1 MQSHSQTLLST
12 PEQSLV
18 LAGLGIYALYDPCL
32 AKHGPL
38 RHPRDAKTVA
48 WMLFYTAATL
58 HAWHAD
64 TYVLYLPLLCYF
76 AFASSCITHNSM
88 HVNVFAHAGLEQL
101 WRVVLTI
108 GYGHP
113 CQTFL
118 SGHNL
123 SHHRFTQT
131 TRDPMRTTKVRFQW
145 HFLNLLLFQPMV
157 AGDVFRQ
164 DLRFLRMS
172 TGSSR
177 ATYAAQIAALL
188 ILRLTLLSLDV
199 RRTLV
204 LVFAPCLFAQWG
216 IVTMNLLQHDG
227 CTTPEPGKR
236 DYNMARNFVGP
247 VINFLAFNNGYHT
260 IHHFFP
266 TMHWSRLPEEH
277 ERQIVPH
284 ILPELDER
292 CMARYILRTFFWPGR
307 RVDMQGAD
315 LKFADG
321 NEPEDEDWTEVYFEA
336 RDEPA
341 TPELKPE
348 PALTPPPPPR
358 LCARS
363 ATPEPEP
370 EFKAEPEPEFKPE
383 FKAEPEP
390 EFKPEFKPSEQKSTP
405 QRKLCTVLSTLE
417 PDPKLTPP
425 RRKLC
430 ARSVTPEP
438 APSRARP
445 FGPARSAT
453 PEPVPG
459 ELTCFELDDRDIL
472 HAYAS
477 CRSRRAQAQAVY

>member
-1 MQSHSQTLLST
+1 MQSHPETLLST
-12 PEQSLV
+12 PQHGLL

-48 WMLFYTAATL
+48 WMLFYAAATL
-58 HAWHAD
+58 QAWQAD
-64 TYVLYLPLLCYF
+64 AYALYLPLLCYF

-88 HVNVFAHAGLEQL
+88 HSKVFAYPGLEQL
-101 WRVVLTI
+101 WCVVLTI

-177 ATYAAQIAALL
+177 AMYAAQIAALL

-247 VINFLAFNNGYHT
+247 VINFLTFNNGYHT

-277 ERQIVPH
+277 ERQIAPH

-307 RVDMQGAD
+307 RVDMEGAD

-321 NEPEDEDWTEVYFEA
+321 VEPADEDWTEVYFEA
-336 RDEPA
+336 REEPA
-341 TPELKPE
+341 TPEAEPE
-348 PALTPPPPPR
+348 VEAASTPPPRPR
-358 LCARS
+358 LRARS

-370 EFKAEPEPEFKPE
+370 ASTPPPRPRLRARSATLEPKPEP
-383 FKAEPEP
+383 
-390 EFKPEFKPSEQKSTP
+390 EQKSTPSP
-405 QRKLCTVLSTLE
+405 QRKLCTLLSTPEGGLE
-417 PDPKLTPP
+417 LTPP
-425 RRKLC
+425 QRKLC

-445 FGPARSAT
+445 LGPARSAT
-453 PEPVPG
+453 PEPVPCKP
-459 ELTCFELDDRDIL
+459 TCFEPDDRDIL
-472 HAYAS
+472 HAYVS
-477 CRSRRAQAQAVY
+477 CRSRRAQAQAVC

>member
-64 TYVLYLPLLCYF
+64 AYALYLPLLCYF

-172 TGSSR
+172 TGPSR

-307 RVDMQGAD
+307 RVDMQGGD

-321 NEPEDEDWTEVYFEA
+321 VEPVDEDWTEVYFEA
-336 RDEPA
+336 REQPA

-348 PALTPPPPPR
+348 PEPEPASTPPPPPR
-358 LCARS
+358 LCARP

-370 EFKAEPEPEFKPE
+370 EPEPKPEPEP
-383 FKAEPEP
+383 
-390 EFKPEFKPSEQKSTP
+390 EQKSTP
-405 QRKLCTVLSTLE
+405 PRKLCTVLSTPE

-425 RRKLC
+425 QRKLC

-459 ELTCFELDDRDIL
+459 ESTCFEPDDRDIL
-472 HAYAS
+472 YAYAS
-477 CRSRRAQAQAVY
+477 CRSRRAQAQTVY

>member
-1 MQSHSQTLLST
+1 MQSHPQTLIYT
-12 PEQSLV
+12 PEHGLL

-48 WMLFYTAATL
+48 WMLFYAAATL

-64 TYVLYLPLLCYF
+64 AYVLYLPLLCYF

-88 HVNVFAHAGLEQL
+88 HSNVFAHTGLEQL

-172 TGSSR
+172 TGPSR

-277 ERQIVPH
+277 ERQIAPH

-307 RVDMQGAD
+307 RVDMEGAD

-321 NEPEDEDWTEVYFEA
+321 VEPADDDWTEVYFEA
-336 RDEPA
+336 REEPA
-341 TPELKPE
+341 TPEPE
-348 PALTPPPPPR
+348 PASTPPPQPK

-363 ATPEPEP
+363 ATPEPKPEP
-370 EFKAEPEPEFKPE
+370 ASTPPPQPRLCARSSTPEPEPE
-383 FKAEPEP
+383 
-390 EFKPEFKPSEQKSTP
+390 QKWTP
-405 QRKLCTVLSTLE
+405 HTQRKLCTLLSTPE
-417 PDPKLTPP
+417 RNPKLTPP
-425 RRKLC
+425 QRKLC

-453 PEPVPG
+453 PEPVPCKP
-459 ELTCFELDDRDIL
+459 TCFEPDDRDIL